1 MGWSSW
7 TSTAPNP
14 CDDASHSTVKGLE
27 KSGIASTE
35 DEVTA
40 SLRATNAAE
49 ASADHEKPSFLRRAV
64 RGAAM
69 VSSGDDVAEVRD

>member
-1 MGWSSW
+1 M
-7 TSTAPNP
+7 
-14 CDDASHSTVKGLE
+14 
-27 KSGIASTE
+27 ASTGA
-35 DEVTA
+35 EVTA